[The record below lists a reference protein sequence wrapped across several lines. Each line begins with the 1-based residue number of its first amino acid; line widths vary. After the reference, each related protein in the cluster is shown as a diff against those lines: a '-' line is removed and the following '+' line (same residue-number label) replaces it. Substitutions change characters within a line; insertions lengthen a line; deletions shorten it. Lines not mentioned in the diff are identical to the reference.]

1 MAGLVLAGY
10 DDEVLAVS
18 SPEAISRRLGLE
30 LLNQHRSPPRLP
42 RLLSL
47 HVTAVQ
53 HKQMESELST
63 DDLQLY
69 TTDAPFVPAV
79 FSDGGRGHATVV
91 HGRVDKMAVEE

>member
-1 MAGLVLAGY
+1 
-10 DDEVLAVS
+10 
-18 SPEAISRRLGLE
+18 
-30 LLNQHRSPPRLP
+30 
-42 RLLSL
+42 
-47 HVTAVQ
+47 
-53 HKQMESELST
+53 MESELST